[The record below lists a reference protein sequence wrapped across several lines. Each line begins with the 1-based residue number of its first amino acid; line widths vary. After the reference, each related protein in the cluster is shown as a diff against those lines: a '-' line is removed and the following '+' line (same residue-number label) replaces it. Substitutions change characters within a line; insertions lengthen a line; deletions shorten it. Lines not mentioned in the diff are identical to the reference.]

1 MKNTPKIDWEIVVKK
16 INGTVSKA
24 EESSFN
30 EWVNSS
36 SENRKYY
43 EDTIKYRKSVASGK
57 LSSVDISAAKSCLN
71 AKRKRKIFKSRFI
84 KLSRYAALFIIPLA
98 IGALL
103 FNIVNKDT
111 DTNKIAKIEPISNK
125 AYLTLSSGE
134 RVYLSNK
141 TKIDNITEND
151 GTTIKKQDNE
161 ISYLGKNDTKTA
173 TSEIL
178 YNEIKIPRGG
188 EYQMILSDGTKVWLN
203 SASSLKFPVNFNSKT
218 REVKLEGEAYFKVKK
233 DASRP
238 FIVKTSKGNIKVLG
252 TSFNVFA
259 YKNEE
264 VSHTTLV
271 EGKIEFS
278 KDGNKKIL
286 APGEQAISSGNK
298 GNFQVRKVNTFLYTA
313 WKDGLFVFEGESL
326 ESITNKLSLWYGVN
340 FFFYNKEAKNYK
352 LSGHMKRYEEFT
364 DILKL
369 IEGIIDVKFKIKGET
384 ITIYKAQKIN

>member
-1 MKNTPKIDWEIVVKK
+1 MKNTPKIDWKIVVKK
-16 INGTVSKA
+16 INGTISKA
-24 EESSFN
+24 EEHSFN

-36 SENRKYY
+36 PKNRKYY
-43 EDTIKYRKSVASGK
+43 EDTIKYRKSISGDK
-57 LSSVDISAAKSCLN
+57 LSSIDISSARSTFN
-71 AKRKRKIFKSRFI
+71 AKRKSKTLKSRFI
-84 KLSRYAALFIIPLA
+84 KFSRYAALFIVPIA

-111 DTNKIAKIEPISNK
+111 DIEKISRIEPISNK
-125 AYLTLSSGE
+125 AYLILSSGE
-134 RVYLSNK
+134 KIYLSNK

-151 GTTIKKQDNE
+151 GTKIKKQHNE
-161 ISYLGKNDTKTA
+161 ISYLGKKDK
-173 TSEIL
+173 EITTTEII

-188 EYQMILSDGTKVWLN
+188 EYQMTLSDGTKVWLN

-218 REVKLEGEAYFKVKK
+218 REVKLEGEAYFKVRK

-238 FIVKTSKGNIKVLG
+238 FIVKTPKGNIKVLG

-264 VSHTTLV
+264 LSHTTLV

-278 KDGNKKIL
+278 KGESKKIL
-286 APGEQAISSGNK
+286 APGEQAISSDNK
-298 GNFQVRKVNTFLYTA
+298 GDFQIRKVNTFLYTA
-313 WKDGLFVFEGESL
+313 WKDGLFVFEEESL

-352 LSGHMKRYEEFT
+352 LSGHMKRYEEFN

-369 IEGIIDVKFKIKGET
+369 IESIIDVKFKIKGET
-384 ITIYKAQKIN
+384 ITIYKAQK